1 MLKTKDKILLV
12 ALQQLN
18 EKGLDGM
25 SIRTIADELG
35 ISAGNL
41 AYHFKNIDVII
52 NAIYMQLVERLNQQ
66 VAEMMGI
73 KRIVIAELLDQ
84 TNFTFKLML
93 EYKFLSLDFTAIMR
107 RVPEISAHFR
117 SLMAARK
124 SQINFLFDR
133 WISEGI
139 FMEEKVD
146 GMYDKFFTTATIF
159 FNSWIQD
166 AQIQF
171 NKTEEKVAL
180 HYSDVFINLIIPFLT
195 ESGLEEYKQTMLSKS
210 IIDHS
215 E

>member
-12 ALQQLN
+12 ALRQLN
-18 EKGLDGM
+18 NKGLDGV
-25 SIRTIADELG
+25 SIRSIADELG

-52 NAIYMQLVERLNQQ
+52 NALYMQLVEKLNQQ
-66 VAEMMGI
+66 VTEMMGT
-73 KRIVIAELLDQ
+73 KRIDLAELLNQ

-107 RVPEISAHFR
+107 RVPEISDHFKN
-117 SLMAARK
+117 LMAARK
-124 SQINFLFDR
+124 NQIHFLFDR
-133 WISEGI
+133 WISEGT

-171 NKTEEKVAL
+171 NKTEGKTAL
-180 HYSDVFINLIIPFLT
+180 YYSDVFINLIIPFLT
-195 ESGLEEYKQTMLSKS
+195 KRGLEEYKQVMLS
-210 IIDHS
+210 
-215 E
+215 